1 LERHEL
7 DRERLVDMRIIELD
21 VLSNDDIEDVTD
33 IEDEDSKLELERLL
47 LVLEVL
53 ESVDIMLVLSVEDV
67 LDLGIVEDEGD
78 VVLGLTKLAV
88 RLVEVDDIEVEGD
101 PPPPVLELEDE
112 DTEQTSEITVFES
125 KTIDAPIAK
134 SPPLDVADV
143 VSVIDSAAR
152 MVPWKVDPTPSVA
165 DDPTCQ

>member
-1 LERHEL
+1 
-7 DRERLVDMRIIELD
+7 MKIIELD
-21 VLSNDDIEDVTD
+21 VLSNDEIEDVTD
-33 IEDEDSKLELERLL
+33 IEDEDSKLKRGMLL

-53 ESVDIMLVLSVEDV
+53 ESVDVMLVLSVEDV
-67 LDLGIVEDEGD
+67 LDVEIAEDEED
-78 VVLGLTKLAV
+78 AVLGLTELDV
-88 RLVEVDDIEVEGD
+88 RLVEVDDFEVEGD
-101 PPPPVLELEDE
+101 SPPPPPPMLELEDE
-112 DTEQTSEITVFES
+112 DTEQTSAKTAFES

-134 SPPLDVADV
+134 SPPLDLADV

>member
-1 LERHEL
+1 M
-7 DRERLVDMRIIELD
+7 ERLVDVGIIELD
-21 VLSNDDIEDVTD
+21 VLLDDVIEDVTD
-33 IEDEDSKLELERLL
+33 LEDEESEVELVKLL
-47 LVLEVL
+47 LVLDVL
-53 ESVDIMLVLSVEDV
+53 ESIDVMLVLSSEDV
-67 LDLGIVEDEGD
+67 LDVGIAEEEGD
-78 VVLGLTKLAV
+78 VVLGLMELDV
-88 RLVEVDDIEVEGD
+88 RLVEVDDIEVEGN
-101 PPPPVLELEDE
+101 PPPAPPPTLELEDE
-112 DTEQTSEITVFES
+112 DTEQTSAKTVFES

>member
-1 LERHEL
+1 VLGLAEL
-7 DRERLVDMRIIELD
+7 DVRLVD
-21 VLSNDDIEDVTD
+21 
-33 IEDEDSKLELERLL
+33 
-47 LVLEVL
+47 
-53 ESVDIMLVLSVEDV
+53 
-67 LDLGIVEDEGD
+67 
-78 VVLGLTKLAV
+78 
-88 RLVEVDDIEVEGD
+88 VDDIEVEGD
-101 PPPPVLELEDE
+101 APPPPPPPPMLELEDE
-112 DTEQTSEITVFES
+112 DTEQTSANTVFEF